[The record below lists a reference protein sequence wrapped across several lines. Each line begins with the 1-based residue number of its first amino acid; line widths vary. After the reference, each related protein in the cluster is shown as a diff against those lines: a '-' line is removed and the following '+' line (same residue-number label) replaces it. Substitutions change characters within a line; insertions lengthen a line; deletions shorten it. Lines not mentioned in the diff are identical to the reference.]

1 MSEGA
6 QNAENRGPERRGSSH
21 LRKVAHTHLPL
32 GVQPFVAG
40 RRKDRAK
47 ELRVG
52 RKQKEKAMQK
62 KEGRGLGSGLLGRV
76 LESRGNRL
84 H

>member
-1 MSEGA
+1 M
-6 QNAENRGPERRGSSH
+6 
-21 LRKVAHTHLPL
+21 AHTHLPL

-47 ELRVG
+47 EVRVG